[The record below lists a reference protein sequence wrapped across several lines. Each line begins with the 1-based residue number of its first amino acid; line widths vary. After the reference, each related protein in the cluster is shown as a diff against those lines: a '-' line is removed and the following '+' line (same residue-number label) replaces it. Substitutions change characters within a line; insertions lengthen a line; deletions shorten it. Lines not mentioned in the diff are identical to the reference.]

1 MKPLI
6 SIVTPCYNEEENIAE
21 LYERIS
27 KAILSIDK
35 YHFEIIFID
44 NASTDKT
51 VALLRD
57 LTVLD
62 PRVKVIVNNR
72 NFGQVRSPYW
82 GVMQSKGTATVY
94 LASDLQDPPERIPQ
108 FIEQWEKGWKIVL
121 AVKPVSQTN
130 LIFNLF
136 RRLYYRLLSSISDVE
151 LIRDATGFGIY
162 DCVVLN
168 HIREIKDP
176 YPYFRG
182 LICELGFPIQT
193 ISFDQPRRA
202 RGFSKNNFFSLY
214 DVAMLGIVSHSMLP
228 LRIASIFGFFLGSI
242 SIVSALIYLA
252 LKLIYWN
259 SFPVGV
265 APLIITIFFMFG
277 LLFIFIGLLGEYVA
291 SIQTY
296 LKNRP
301 IVVEKERINF

>member
-1 MKPLI
+1 
-6 SIVTPCYNEEENIAE
+6 
-21 LYERIS
+21 
-27 KAILSIDK
+27 
-35 YHFEIIFID
+35 
-44 NASTDKT
+44 
-51 VALLRD
+51 
-57 LTVLD
+57 
-62 PRVKVIVNNR
+62 
-72 NFGQVRSPYW
+72 
-82 GVMQSKGTATVY
+82 MQSKGTATVY